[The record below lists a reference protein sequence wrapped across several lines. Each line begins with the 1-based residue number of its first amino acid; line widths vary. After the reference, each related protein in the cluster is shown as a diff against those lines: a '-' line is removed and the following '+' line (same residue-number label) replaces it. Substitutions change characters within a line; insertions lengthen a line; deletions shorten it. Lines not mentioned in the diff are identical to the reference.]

1 VRRGLVKSLDA
12 EGVRGTMG
20 QRFTWEKLYYVDH
33 VSQRFRGRVS
43 RRVKDNQLDLV
54 FEGGKLI
61 IPPMIHD
68 RGRVWELIN
77 SMPAQ
82 VRDDGVPRETQPA
95 ADRPM
100 TGEDFMRF
108 LNSLPQRRRD

>member
-1 VRRGLVKSLDA
+1 
-12 EGVRGTMG
+12 
-20 QRFTWEKLYYVDH
+20 
-33 VSQRFRGRVS
+33 VS

-82 VRDDGVPRETQPA
+82 VRDDGVPRETQAA

-100 TGEDFMRF
+100 ISPKFCVGNRARSRATDYCEHWLTFSIGSCPSQSVR
-108 LNSLPQRRRD
+108 

>member
-1 VRRGLVKSLDA
+1 MRRGFAKSLDA
-12 EGVRGTMG
+12 EGVRGTRG
-20 QRFTWEKLYYVDH
+20 QRFAWEKLYYVDH
-33 VSQRFRGRVS
+33 VSQHFRGGRVS

-82 VRDDGVPRETQPA
+82 VRDDGVPRETQAA

-100 TGEDFMRF
+100 TGRI
-108 LNSLPQRRRD
+108 S

>member
-1 VRRGLVKSLDA
+1 
-12 EGVRGTMG
+12 M
-20 QRFTWEKLYYVDH
+20 
-33 VSQRFRGRVS
+33 S

-68 RGRVWELIN
+68 RGRVWGLIN

-82 VRDDGVPRETQPA
+82 VRDDGVPRVL
-95 ADRPM
+95 
-100 TGEDFMRF
+100 GG
-108 LNSLPQRRRD
+108 LPGILTTLVFATLSYALLL